1 MPRVISLL
9 IISLSVTHDGSN
21 NLTQHL
27 YKLWEHLE
35 TRLQQHTYYLTLLS
49 QCYEY

>member
-9 IISLSVTHDGSN
+9 IISLSVTPDGSN
-21 NLTQHL
+21 KLTQHL

-35 TRLQQHTYYLTLLS
+35 THLQQYTYYLTLLS
-49 QCYEY
+49 RCYEY